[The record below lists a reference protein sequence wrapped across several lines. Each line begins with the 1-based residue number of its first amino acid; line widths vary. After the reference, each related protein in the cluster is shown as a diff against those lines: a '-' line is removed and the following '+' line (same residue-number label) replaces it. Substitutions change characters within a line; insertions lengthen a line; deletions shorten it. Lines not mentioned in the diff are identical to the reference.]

1 MVTTRDL
8 EAHFEFECRAC
19 EKGQCRKADV
29 NTILAER
36 KGLKE
41 FYEAFKEHIKECKR
55 MSYGQ
60 YQFVIDREVL
70 PEAVLWWHN
79 HPEFKETHL
88 STAVGT
94 DERPLNGH
102 FVYMPF
108 LNVQVEPF
116 NMDENYYVF
125 LRAYLPADDPSFP
138 SVAEKL
144 PAALWIEREVKDLLG
159 FNPVG
164 HPDPRR
170 LILPED
176 WPEGVYP
183 LRKDMDYRHSPMAE
197 TKTEFREKPEGTTL
211 VPMGPVH
218 MGIEEPAHFRL
229 FVKGETIVDVDY
241 RGFYS
246 HRGIEKT
253 GEGRLTYNQVLFLA
267 ERICGICGYQ
277 HSVSYAMAIE
287 RLADVEIPDRA
298 RYIRTL
304 MLELERIHNHLLWVG
319 IAAHLVGYDTGFMHA
334 WRIREP
340 VMWLVE
346 RLTGNRKQYGMNIV
360 GGVRRDI
367 LDYRKE
373 EILKVVKQIREE
385 TKKFLDIALN
395 TNTFIKRAE
404 GVGILPYKV
413 AKAYSVLGPTAR
425 ASGRRIDTRKDQATK
440 TAMAYNEL
448 DFKVPVYKEGDVLA
462 RVLVRMDELFESL
475 WMVEQIIDQMPGG
488 DIMVPIGDLPE
499 YEEALGF
506 TEAHR
511 GEVVHY
517 VMTGEKNKVYR
528 WKVRAPTYNNLPAVP
543 EMLKGYHVADAP
555 LIIASI
561 DPCYSCTERVQFVD
575 VQTGKVKVLTE
586 AEFNELSIKYRGVF

>member
-1 MVTTRDL
+1 M
-8 EAHFEFECRAC
+8 ECKAC
-19 EKGQCRKADV
+19 EKGKCRNANLEEV
-29 NTILAER
+29 LSER
-36 KGLKE
+36 EGLLE
-41 FYEAFKEHIKECKR
+41 FYEEFKEHIHECKR

-60 YQFVIDREVL
+60 YMFVIDKEVL
-70 PEAVLWWHN
+70 PKAVLWWHN
-79 HPEFKETHL
+79 HPKFKETHL

-94 DERPLNGH
+94 DETPLNGK
-102 FVYMPF
+102 FAYMPF
-108 LNVQVEPF
+108 LSVQVEPF
-116 NMDENYYVF
+116 NMDRNYWVF
-125 LRAYLPADDPSFP
+125 LKAYLDPENPEFP
-138 SVAEKL
+138 SVAAEL
-144 PAALWIEREVKDLLG
+144 PAALWIEREVQDLLG
-159 FNPVG
+159 FKAIN

-170 LILPED
+170 LVLPED
-176 WPEGVYP
+176 WPDGVYP
-183 LRKDMDYRHSPMAE
+183 LRKCMDYRYSPMAE
-197 TKTEFREKPEGTTL
+197 PKIELKKPPEGTST
-211 VPMGPVH
+211 VPMGPLH
-218 MGIEEPAHFRL
+218 MGIEEPAHFKL
-229 FVKGETIVDVDY
+229 FVKGEEIVDVDY

-246 HRGIEKT
+246 HRGIEKI

-304 MLELERIHNHLLWVG
+304 LLELERIHNHLLWVG

-340 VMWLVE
+340 VMWLME

-373 EILKVVKQIREE
+373 EILRVVREIREE
-385 TKKFLDIALN
+385 VKRFLEVVLN

-413 AKAYSVLGPTAR
+413 AKEFSVLGPTAR
-425 ASGRRIDTRKDQATK
+425 ASGRKIDARLDQATK
-440 TAMAYNEL
+440 TATAYNEL
-448 DFKVPVYKEGDVLA
+448 DWKVPVYKEGDVLA
-462 RVLVRMDELFESL
+462 RVLVRMDELFESI
-475 WMVEQIIDQMPGG
+475 WIVEQVIDQMPGG
-488 DIMVPIGDLPE
+488 DVMVPVGRLPE

-561 DPCYSCTERVQFVD
+561 DPCYSCTERVQIVD
-575 VQTGKVKVLTE
+575 VRSGKVKVLTE
-586 AEFNELSIKYRGVF
+586 SEFNELSIKRSKEMV

>member
-1 MVTTRDL
+1 MSKAT
-8 EAHFEFECRAC
+8 FEVECEAC
-19 EKGQCRKADV
+19 EDGGCIKND
-29 NTILAER
+29 AESVLSER
-36 KGLKE
+36 EGLKE
-41 FYEAFKEHIKECKR
+41 FYEDFRESIHECR
-55 MSYGQ
+55 RLTYGQ
-60 YQFVIDREVL
+60 YLFIIDREVL
-70 PEAVLWWHN
+70 PEATLWWHN
-79 HPEFKETHL
+79 HPDFKETHM

-94 DERPLNGH
+94 DELSLTGKFSYTPLI
-102 FVYMPF
+102 
-108 LNVQVEPF
+108 NVQVEF
-116 NMDENYYVF
+116 GNMDRNFWV
-125 LRAYLPADDPSFP
+125 LLKAYLPDDDPSFP
-138 SVAEKL
+138 SIAREL

-159 FNPVG
+159 FRPVG

-176 WPEGVYP
+176 WPEGLYP
-183 LRKDMDYRHSPMAE
+183 LRKEMDYRHSPMRE
-197 TKTEFREKPEGTTL
+197 PETEFKRVPEGTTT
-211 VPMGPVH
+211 VPMGPFH

-229 FVKGETIVDVDY
+229 FVKGEEIVDVDY

-246 HRGIEKT
+246 HRGIEKV

-277 HSVSYAMAIE
+277 HSVSYAMAVE
-287 RLADVEIPDRA
+287 RLADVDIPDRA

-319 IAAHLVGYDTGFMHA
+319 IAAHMVGFDTGFMHA

-367 LDYRKE
+367 FDYRKE
-373 EILKVVKQIREE
+373 KILKVVKEIREE
-385 TKKFLDIALN
+385 TKKFLDVALN

-404 GVGILPYKV
+404 GVGILSYKV

-425 ASGRRIDTRKDQATK
+425 ASGRRIDARIDQATK
-440 TAMAYNEL
+440 TAMAYDEVE
-448 DFKVPVYKEGDVLA
+448 FKVPVYREGDVLA
-462 RVLVRMDELFESL
+462 RVLVRMDELFESI
-475 WMVEQIIDQMPGG
+475 WIVEQLIDQMPGG
-488 DIMVPIGDLPE
+488 DIMVPIGRLPE
-499 YEEALGF
+499 HAEALGF

-511 GEVVHY
+511 GEVLHY
-517 VMTGEKNKVYR
+517 VMTGERNKVYR
-528 WKVRAPTYNNLPAVP
+528 WKVRAPTYNNLPAIP
-543 EMLKGYHVADAP
+543 EMLKGYQVADAP

-575 VQTGKVKVLTE
+575 VRTGAVKVLTE
-586 AEFNELSIKYRGVF
+586 AEFNELSIKNRGVF

>member
-1 MVTTRDL
+1 MVKTKDL
-8 EAHFEFECRAC
+8 EAHFEFEYRVRERGHCKEANVD
-19 EKGQCRKADV
+19 E
-29 NTILAER
+29 ILSER
-36 KGLKE
+36 EGLSE
-41 FYEAFKEHIKECKR
+41 FYETFKEHIRECKR

-60 YQFVIDREVL
+60 YQFVIDMEVL

-79 HPEFKETHL
+79 HPKFKETHF
-88 STAVGT
+88 STAIGT
-94 DERPLNGH
+94 DERPLNGK
-102 FVYMPF
+102 FIYMPL

-116 NMDENYYVF
+116 NMDRNYYVF
-125 LRAYLPADDPSFP
+125 LKTYIPEDDPSF
-138 SVAEKL
+138 SGVAAKL

-159 FNPVG
+159 FKPIG

-170 LILPED
+170 LVLPED

-183 LRKDMDYRHSPMAE
+183 LRKDMDYRYSPITE
-197 TKTEFREKPEGTTL
+197 PNTEFKDGPEGTCL

-229 FVKGETIVDVDY
+229 FVKGEEIVDVDY

-246 HRGIEKT
+246 HRGIEKI

-267 ERICGICGYQ
+267 ERVCGICGYQ

-304 MLELERIHNHLLWVG
+304 LLELERIHNHLLWAG
-319 IAAHLVGYDTGFMHA
+319 IAAHLVGYDTGFMHS

-340 VMWLVE
+340 VMWLME

-360 GGVRRDI
+360 GGVRRDL

-373 EILKVVKQIREE
+373 EVPKVVRQIREE
-385 TKKFLDIALN
+385 VKKFIDISLN
-395 TNTFIKRAE
+395 TNTFIKRVE
-404 GVGILPYKV
+404 GVGILSYKV
-413 AKAYSVLGPTAR
+413 AKVYSVLGPTAR
-425 ASGRRIDTRKDQATK
+425 ASGRKIDTRLDQATK
-440 TAMAYNEL
+440 TAMAYNEV

-462 RVLVRMDELFESL
+462 RVLVRMDELFESI
-475 WMVEQIIDQMPGG
+475 WIVEQLIDQMPGG
-488 DIMVPIGDLPE
+488 EIFTPIGKLPE

-511 GEVVHY
+511 GELVHY
-517 VMTGEKNKVYR
+517 VMTDRKNKVYR

-543 EMLKGYHVADAP
+543 EMLKGYSVADAP
-555 LIIASI
+555 L
-561 DPCYSCTERVQFVD
+561 
-575 VQTGKVKVLTE
+575 
-586 AEFNELSIKYRGVF
+586 